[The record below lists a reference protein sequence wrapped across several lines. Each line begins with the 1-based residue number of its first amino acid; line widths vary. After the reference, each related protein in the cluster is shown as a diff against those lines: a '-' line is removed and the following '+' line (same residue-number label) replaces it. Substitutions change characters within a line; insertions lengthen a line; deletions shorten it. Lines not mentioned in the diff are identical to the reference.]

1 MPMRVQS
8 QHHLTG
14 VDDMPYPPMMM
25 ESLRKLEASRQRRLE
40 QEIPLLTLDE
50 KMKLLESCHP
60 DYRPG
65 IKTEIPVGA
74 NQGQPASK
82 ELVEL
87 LASESMLSPETIDL
101 GDVHHDVDVLVIGGG
116 GGGATAALFA
126 KSAGAK
132 VMITTKLRFGDS
144 NTIMAE
150 GGINACTSKGDSPVR
165 YFIDTMGGG
174 GFTNTPAMVRSL
186 VEDSP
191 LIIQWLEKLG
201 VPFYKNKDGNF
212 INRHIAGGHTRPR
225 GHAVGDYTG
234 MSIMQILRDEVL
246 NQEIDVIEHNPAI
259 ELVMDEG
266 GRCAGAIC
274 MNVETRQMILV
285 KAKVV
290 ILATGGLGRIHVQ
303 GFPTTNH
310 YGATADGIV
319 MAYRAGVGL
328 LYIDS
333 IQFHPTGTCFPA
345 QVVGLLVS
353 ETSRGKGA
361 QLVNVNGERFIN
373 ELETRDAVASA
384 IIREV
389 SGRGNGIETPIGN
402 HGIWL
407 DTPVIDIRN
416 GKGFIKNYFK
426 HLHHRFAQYD
436 IDFSK
441 EPILVY
447 PSQHY
452 QNGGVVTDEFGRTTI
467 PGLYVVGEA
476 GGGVHGK
483 NRLGGNSLTDIF
495 VFGRRAGIDAGKI
508 FSEVEVG
515 KLTLTHVAE
524 YNAKVRSNGLNTGKT
539 SPVLFPDYRFEQA
552 LPTYNQ

>member
-1 MPMRVQS
+1 
-8 QHHLTG
+8 
-14 VDDMPYPPMMM
+14 MPYPPIMM
-25 ESLRKLEASRQRRLE
+25 ESLKKLERSRQRRLE
-40 QEIPLLTLDE
+40 QEIPLLSLEE
-50 KMKLLESCHP
+50 KAKLLESYHP
-60 DYRPG
+60 DYRSG
-65 IKTEIPVGA
+65 IKAAIPVGV
-74 NQGQPASK
+74 NQGEPASK

-87 LASESMLSPETIDL
+87 LSSESLLSPETIDL
-101 GDVHHDVDVLVIGGG
+101 SDVHHDVDVLVIGGG

-132 VMITTKLRFGDS
+132 VMVTTKLRFGDS

-150 GGINACTSKGDSPVR
+150 GGINACTSKGDTPIR
-165 YFIDTMGGG
+165 HFIDTMGGG
-174 GFTNTPAMVRSL
+174 GFTNTPAMVRAL

-191 LIIQWLEKLG
+191 LIIQWLESLG
-201 VPFYKNKDGNF
+201 VPFYKKADGNF
-212 INRHIAGGHTRPR
+212 MKRHIAGGHTRPR

-234 MSIMQILRDEVL
+234 MAIMQVLRDEVL
-246 NQEIDVIEHNPAI
+246 NQEIEVVEHNPAI
-259 ELVMDEG
+259 ELIMDEG
-266 GRCAGAIC
+266 GRCAGAVC
-274 MNVETRQMILV
+274 MNVDTRQMVLI
-285 KAKVV
+285 KAKAV

-319 MAYRAGVGL
+319 MAYRAGAEL

-345 QVVGLLVS
+345 QVIGLLVS

-361 QLVNVNGERFIN
+361 QLVNVNGDRFIN
-373 ELETRDAVASA
+373 ELETRDTVASG
-384 IIREV
+384 IIREA
-389 SGRGNGIETPIGN
+389 SARGNGIRTPIGN

-416 GKGFIKNYFK
+416 GEGFIKNYFK

-452 QNGGVVTDEFGRTTI
+452 QNGGVVTDAFGRTTI
-467 PGLYVVGEA
+467 PGLYVIGEA
-476 GGGVHGK
+476 AGGVHGK

-495 VFGRRAGIDAGKI
+495 VFGRRAGLDAGKI
-508 FSEVEVG
+508 FSKVAVG
-515 KLTLTHVAE
+515 KLTLAHVVE
-524 YNAKVRSNGLNTGKT
+524 YNAKVRLNGMSTGKT